1 MSDFNDQAEPQRGN
15 PHDEEPVP
23 AEPEAHDVHPDDA
36 AHRRTEAQLQRAVA
50 DLANLRK
57 RTHRDIDDARR
68 RMVEAMSADLLPV
81 LDNFHLA
88 LGAQDAIDASGQAAG
103 SSAMADG
110 MRMVKGMLEDVL
122 ARHGLAEIEAEGRP
136 FDPNFHE
143 AVGVDSES
151 PVAPGLITQ
160 VLQRG
165 YRIDDKV
172 LRASRVIV
180 RGESKPG
187 DPA

>member
-1 MSDFNDQAEPQRGN
+1 GTLRRSRAEEGPLRIGRQEEGHLREGEGHLPLTAASPPRAVRAAGTVLAGAGRRAMSDFNDQAEPQRGN
-15 PHDEEPVP
+15 PRDEEPVP

-88 LGAQDAIDASGQAAG
+88 LGAQD
-103 SSAMADG
+103 
-110 MRMVKGMLEDVL
+110 
-122 ARHGLAEIEAEGRP
+122 
-136 FDPNFHE
+136 
-143 AVGVDSES
+143 
-151 PVAPGLITQ
+151 
-160 VLQRG
+160 
-165 YRIDDKV
+165 
-172 LRASRVIV
+172 
-180 RGESKPG
+180 
-187 DPA
+187 